1 MLTLQRSTGIA
12 LCICG
17 AVLAGCAKKDNG
29 AVDTTAMASSSTT
42 STAPAPAPAPIN
54 LADVAGKW
62 NVRAVPAAGTD
73 TTPTNSVITAT
84 STTSGWTI
92 TFPGRKPVPMKV
104 SVDGDSI
111 MTEAG
116 PYQSVRRKGVQV
128 TTNSVMR
135 LQGGNLVGQT
145 TAHFKVKT
153 PDSVLVLTTTGTRA
167 P

>member
-1 MLTLQRSTGIA
+1 MLKLKRSTGIA
-12 LCICG
+12 ICVG
-17 AVLAGCAKKDNG
+17 AAVLAGCAKKDDA
-29 AVDTTAMASSSTT
+29 AVDTTADTAAVT
-42 STAPAPAPAPIN
+42 TAPPAPTPVN

-62 NVRAVPAAGTD
+62 NVRAVPTSGTD

-92 TFPGRKPVPMKV
+92 TFPGRQPIPMRV
-104 SVDGDSI
+104 SVDADSI

-116 PYQSVRRKGVQV
+116 PYQSVRRRGVQV
-128 TTNSVMR
+128 TTNGVMR
-135 LQGGNLVGQT
+135 LEGGSLVGRT
-145 TAHFKVKT
+145 TAHFKVTT